1 MSSASP
7 LEPIEPV
14 PGSFDVRAM
23 ARGEPGVPRLFRW
36 RGVDYR
42 VVRILPGWKEMSAP
56 EGTPGDRYVRRHG
69 TLVETEDGSRLS
81 LVAERGRG
89 RAGTRWWVRRVD
101 ACEGPPS
108 DVPSPGDGEDGSR

>member
-23 ARGEPGVPRLFRW
+23 ARGEPGVPQRFRW

-56 EGTPGDRYVRRHG
+56 EGTPVDRYVRRHAF
-69 TLVETEDGSRLS
+69 LVRTTDGRRMR
-81 LVAERGRG
+81 LVADRSGR
-89 RAGTRWWVRRVD
+89 RTARWILHSVSE
-101 ACEGPPS
+101 EGAS
-108 DVPSPGDGEDGSR
+108 GA